1 MDLYTVRQ
9 QLNVGVALTSMKLRV
24 TDYSRVSTD
33 HLEQQNSL
41 KNQIEYFD
49 EMIKKNKNWIY
60 VQGYVDDGISGTTD
74 YKRDNFMKMID
85 DARNGK
91 FDLIVTKEISRF
103 SRNTLDSIKY
113 TRELL
118 SYGVAVLFVNDNINT
133 ALPDSE
139 LRLTI
144 MASMAQDEIRRLSER
159 VKFGMNRSIKNGT
172 ILGNN
177 MLFGYKKDKLTGN
190 LVIIE
195 KEANIVKR
203 LFSLYA
209 IDNWSI
215 TKIAKTFNDEGIKTC
230 QNKKWCT
237 STLTRMLKNPKY
249 KGYYCGK
256 KTEIIDYMTKK
267 VKIIPEKDWVLYE
280 DKVRIPPIIEE
291 DLWERA
297 NERLKMR
304 NKSFGNDY
312 KENKIMY
319 QNRYPLSAKIY
330 CSEHNEVF
338 HRRQQ
343 CKSCDDITWTCAK
356 YLKEGKQVRDSPNIR
371 ESEIYTIFD
380 DITKAL
386 KIEIF
391 NVSNILLKFYE
402 NNKNNV
408 DIDNK
413 MSELKKQRDRI
424 LTKKD
429 KLLELNIDG
438 DLSNSEFN
446 NRNNDCNKELSIIEK
461 NIDLLEQSK
470 QRFDDIQKKNKKLE
484 KIIKQK
490 IKDITTKNQLI
501 ELLLDKIV
509 VSKINNDKENMK
521 LKIFFNFSKNFL
533 EKEVQQT
540 IISSMKNFKNFMRKD
555 YEFKRGYNTTG
566 TRRYIVKYQV
576 NSYICVSDGEK

>member
-9 QLNVGVALTSMKLRV
+9 QLNMGISLTSMKLKV

-41 KNQIEYFD
+41 KNQIEHFD
-49 EMIKKNKNWIY
+49 EMIKNNDNWTY

-74 YKRDNFMKMID
+74 YKRDNFMKMIE

-172 ILGNN
+172 ILGND
-177 MLFGYKKDKLTGN
+177 MLYGYKKDKLTGN
-190 LVIIE
+190 LAIVE
-195 KEANIVKR
+195 EEANVVKR

-209 IDNWSI
+209 VDNYSI
-215 TKIAKTFNDEGIKTC
+215 SKISNTFNNEGIKTC

-237 STLTRMLKNPKY
+237 STLTRMIKNPKY

-267 VKIIPEKDWVLYE
+267 VKIIPEKDWVIYE

-291 DLWERA
+291 SLWERA
-297 NERLKMR
+297 NERLRTR
-304 NKSFGNDY
+304 NKTFGDDY
-312 KENKIMY
+312 KQDKIMY
-319 QNRYPLSAKIY
+319 QNRYPLSAKMY
-330 CSEHNEVF
+330 CAEHNEVF

-343 CKSCDDITWTCAK
+343 CKSSDDITWTCAK
-356 YLKEGKQVRDSPNIR
+356 YLKEGKKVCDSPNVR

-380 DITKAL
+380 DIIKAL
-386 KIEIF
+386 EIELS
-391 NVSNILLKFYE
+391 NVSDILLKLYE
-402 NNKNNV
+402 SNKKNV
-408 DIDNK
+408 GIDNK
-413 MSELKKQRDRI
+413 MNELKKQRDKI

-429 KLLELNIDG
+429 KLLELNIEG
-438 DLSNSEFN
+438 NLSNSEFN
-446 NRNNDCNKELSIIEK
+446 SRNNDCNKELST
-461 NIDLLEQSK
+461 IDENMALLERSK
-470 QRFDDIQKKNKKLE
+470 QNYDDIQKKNKKLE

-490 IKDITTKNQLI
+490 IKDTTTKNQLI

-509 VSKINNDKENMK
+509 VSKINNDKENME

-533 EKEVQQT
+533 EKEVQQAV
-540 IISSMKNFKNFMRKD
+540 IPSMENFKNFMRKD

-576 NSYICVSDGEK
+576 NSYICV